1 MVNIAMIMVVLR
13 CVSRSIV
20 LDSRL
25 CSSSRCTLTAG
36 RKQNPQK
43 VESTP
48 PPHDHKTAAA
58 QIFLDHGRFVRN
70 TPKTEQN
77 RSRTNYIRILK
88 TDLQLSPASR
98 QPQPIPPQN
107 ASRRQPFI
115 FRRIQSQKGGYFK
128 AVTIPKTLHQIAQYS
143 AQYFMQYFTVYFSIC
158 SCILS
163 CVNFS
168 SSHPLLYVIVF
179 LTISVT
185 HIP

>member
-1 MVNIAMIMVVLR
+1 MVNIAIIMVVLR

-20 LDSRL
+20 LDSKLRSL
-25 CSSSRCTLTAG
+25 SRCTLTTG

-77 RSRTNYIRILK
+77 RSRTNADFLP
-88 TDLQLSPASR
+88 DCFSFPPASR
-98 QPQPIPPQN
+98 QPQPIPTQN

-115 FRRIQSQKGGYFK
+115 FCRIQSQKGGYFK
-128 AVTIPKTLHQIAQYS
+128 AVTIPKNTSSNCTIQRTIFYAIFYCLFFNLFLH
-143 AQYFMQYFTVYFSIC
+143 FWLLC
-158 SCILS
+158 GIL
-163 CVNFS
+163 
-168 SSHPLLYVIVF
+168 
-179 LTISVT
+179 
-185 HIP
+185 